1 MYVSI
6 VGQSSCCS
14 IHVGTSKCSVA
25 VSDRVNEKVLGKMGI
40 YRFLDGARKG
50 INQGKARN

>member
-1 MYVSI
+1 MRI
-6 VGQSSCCS
+6 VGYKNN
-14 IHVGTSKCSVA
+14 I
-25 VSDRVNEKVLGKMGI
+25 SDRVNEKVLGKMGI